1 MAAEKAAALVKM
13 EQRLME
19 AETAAASAETSQ
31 LKLQATLDELAA
43 QRDATEK
50 VRALRNSAMLRG
62 AILAQFGAIL

>member
-1 MAAEKAAALVKM
+1 
-13 EQRLME
+13 ME

-50 VRALRNSAMLRG
+50 VTGRAQFWRNSAQL
-62 AILAQFGAIL
+62 F